1 MFAELSRETI
11 QSTWFQTDK
20 IIRLEMKFFKDIE
33 LIIRKM
39 GEGYGF
45 KELIGVELW
54 KGRWMILVYDTV
66 SCTSI
71 IEDQVSLIFY
81 DTGVWWVLDLAG
93 Y

>member
-11 QSTWFQTDK
+11 RSTWFQTDK

-45 KELIGVELW
+45 KELIGVEL
-54 KGRWMILVYDTV
+54 
-66 SCTSI
+66 
-71 IEDQVSLIFY
+71 
-81 DTGVWWVLDLAG
+81 
-93 Y
+93 